1 MKNVYPAVFYNQKQF
16 VGVVVPDIKGCQT
29 FGENMADAIEMAEDA
44 IALMIARIEDDGYE
58 VPSPST
64 ISQIEQRLKDGDI
77 EIFGTNPEVFSIEI
91 NTDRFFED
99 S

>member
-1 MKNVYPAVFYNQKQF
+1 
-16 VGVVVPDIKGCQT
+16 
-29 FGENMADAIEMAEDA
+29 
-44 IALMIARIEDDGYE
+44 LMIARIEDDGYE